1 MTNKHK
7 FNLAAILCI
16 LLAFLTINLSSL
28 NVSNSSKVDISQT
41 IDYEDPNALTEA
53 NKVMEQKEQSEEQ
66 KEKIDQEDLLALVIA
81 VINVTVVTNFVNK
94 ILKIIMKKYNIKSLP
109 EILVYLTMFISLLF
123 FLFLYLN
130 MNDSITALTIVASV
144 DIFIFLGDFFFIKPY
159 VNNINTKNKKE
170 ILYSDANLTKF
181 DDITL
186 GKASEFG
193 INNTISLKQ
202 DIFRI
207 CCEINKAYMEMDT
220 KVLKDM
226 CTKELYERYNEE
238 IKELKKSKTQWFIED
253 FNYSNCKITDISK
266 NDDILTIKAVLRV
279 AMKDYLIK
287 EDKVIKG
294 SKSKIVNNTYSLE
307 LKKSAIIRQALKCPN
322 CGQSLKTTGSDKCP
336 YCKTIIVS
344 IGDDLVLN
352 EFKKIKEK

>member
-28 NVSNSSKVDISQT
+28 NVSNSSKVDITQT
-41 IDYEDPNALTEA
+41 IDYEDPDAVAEA
-53 NKVMEQKEQSEEQ
+53 NKEMDQQTETTKKED
-66 KEKIDQEDLLALVIA
+66 KITQEDLLALVVA
-81 VINVTVVTNFVNK
+81 VVNVTIVTNFVNK
-94 ILKIIMKKYNIKSLP
+94 VLKLIMKKFKIKELP
-109 EILVYLTMFISLLF
+109 EAIIYITMFISLLF
-123 FLFLYLN
+123 FIALYLN
-130 MNDSITALTIVASV
+130 MNDSITALTIIVSI
-144 DIFIFLGDFFFIKPY
+144 DIFILLADFFFIKPY
-159 VNNINTKNKKE
+159 IKEMNNQNKKE
-170 ILYSDANLTKF
+170 QIYSDANLTKF
-181 DDITL
+181 EDITL
-186 GKASEFG
+186 GQASEFG
-193 INNTISLKQ
+193 INNTLSLKQ
-202 DIFRI
+202 DIFRM
-207 CCEINKAYMEMDT
+207 CNDINRAYMEMDT

-226 CTKELYERYNEE
+226 CTKELYERYVEE

-266 NDDILTIKAVLRV
+266 ENDILTIKAVLRV
-279 AMKDYLIK
+279 TMKDYLIK

-294 SKSKIVNNTYSLE
+294 SKNKIINNTYELE
-307 LKKSAIIRQALKCPN
+307 LKKSAIIRQALKCPS

-344 IGDDLVLN
+344 IGDDLILN